1 VNPVTPRPKG
11 RDFLRGINILN
22 FRFLPSL
29 KAGASRSN
37 GVNDVEAELISR
49 CQQGDHDALKEIFEQ
64 YNKKVYRIAYGV
76 VRQREE
82 ALDIVQ
88 EVFIKLYR
96 SIKNFKGDSK
106 FYTYLYRMAMNTS
119 IDHSRKMGR
128 SPLSRLEEMEGFQP
142 SDGVEKRPDSILL
155 QKELE
160 ERVKVALEKLPADQ
174 RMALIFREVEG
185 LSYQEM
191 AEAMGCSIGT
201 VMSRLHYAR
210 KRIQEL
216 LKHDAQEERRG

>member
-1 VNPVTPRPKG
+1 
-11 RDFLRGINILN
+11 
-22 FRFLPSL
+22 
-29 KAGASRSN
+29 
-37 GVNDVEAELISR
+37 
-49 CQQGDHDALKEIFEQ
+49 
-64 YNKKVYRIAYGV
+64 
-76 VRQREE
+76 
-82 ALDIVQ
+82 
-88 EVFIKLYR
+88 
-96 SIKNFKGDSK
+96 
-106 FYTYLYRMAMNTS
+106 
-119 IDHSRKMGR
+119 MGK
-128 SPLSRLEEMEGFQP
+128 SPFSRLEEMEGFQP

-155 QKELE
+155 QKEVE

-216 LKHDAQEERRG
+216 LKNDAQEERRG